1 MKSAARVP
9 VTLGSRSYQIAVG
22 SGLLKQL
29 GALCDE
35 LLLSRRVMIVTNPA
49 VGRLYGAKAA
59 ASLRRAGFQVETTE
73 IPAGERAKSLRQ
85 AAGLYQ
91 AFLHNR
97 MDRRSAVVALGGGV
111 IGDLAGY
118 AAATFLR
125 GLPLVQVPTTLLAQ
139 VDSSVGGKV
148 AVNLP
153 AGKNLVGAFYQP
165 SLVVADVLTLQSL
178 PPRQMRAGLAEVVKY
193 GMIVDRELFAY
204 VETHLDS
211 ILRAEEEPLAH
222 LVTRS
227 CAIKAQVVEQD
238 EREEGM
244 RAILNFGHTVGHALE
259 TAAGYQRL
267 LHGEAIAIGMMVAI
281 MLSVK
286 RGLCER
292 EELDRLR
299 TLLIRIGLPI
309 RASVNPSSLLQT
321 IRYDKKVRNRMI
333 YFVLTKG
340 IGHAMLAAIS
350 DPGELRAAISAAWS
364 L

>member
-1 MKSAARVP
+1 MSSTARVP
-9 VTLGSRSYQIAVG
+9 VALGSRSYDIVVG

-29 GALCDE
+29 GTLCSE
-35 LLLSRRVMIVTNPA
+35 LLPGRRVMIVTNPI
-49 VGRLYGAKAA
+49 VSRLYGATVST
-59 ASLRRAGFQVETTE
+59 SLRKAGFQVAITE

-85 AAGLYQ
+85 AAGLYRT
-91 AFLHNR
+91 FLQNR
-97 MDRRSAVVALGGGV
+97 MDRRSAVLALGGGV
-111 IGDLAGY
+111 IGDLAGF

-165 SLVVADVLTLQSL
+165 SLVVADIETIKSL
-178 PPRQMRAGLAEVVKY
+178 PPRQVRAGLAEVVKY
-193 GMIVDRELFAY
+193 GMITDRELFGY

-211 ILRAEEEPLAH
+211 ILRAEEEPLTYV
-222 LVTRS
+222 VTRS
-227 CAIKAQVVEQD
+227 CAIKARVVEQD

-259 TAAGYQRL
+259 TTGGYQRL
-267 LHGEAIAIGMMVAI
+267 LHGEAIAIGMVVAT
-281 MLSVK
+281 MLSVN

-292 EELDRLR
+292 EDLDRLR
-299 TLLIRIGLPI
+299 TLLMRIGLPTSG
-309 RASVNPSSLLQT
+309 SVDTKSLVQT
-321 IRYDKKVRNRMI
+321 MRCDKKVRNQMI

-340 IGHAMLAAIS
+340 IGHVVLAAIS
-350 DPGELRAAISAAWS
+350 DLSELKSALREAWS
-364 L
+364 V